1 MDLELR
7 DTPKRYGL
15 VSRAL
20 HWSMAALFAWQ
31 FLGIVV
37 RGVVAKDSALDQ
49 LFQTTHSPFGF
60 LLFLLVLIRALWT
73 LSNRRTRP
81 AYDRG
86 PLGVAARAG
95 HAALYALMVVVPLLA
110 LLRAYGTGRGLNAFG
125 LLQIIPATGERIGWL
140 VAPASAL
147 HGPLAWALLVLIAG
161 HVAMVFVHRDLLRDN
176 VLAKMAG

>member
-7 DTPKRYGL
+7 DTPERYGL

-31 FLGIVV
+31 FLGVAV
-37 RGVVAKDSALDQ
+37 RSVVAEDSAPDH
-49 LFQTTHSPFGF
+49 FFHATHSPFGF
-60 LLFLLVLIRALWT
+60 LLFLLVLIRVLWT
-73 LSNRRTRP
+73 LTSRKTRP

-86 PLGVAARAG
+86 PLGIAARAG
-95 HAALYALMVVVPLLA
+95 HAALYALMIVVPLLA

-125 LLQIIPATGERIGWL
+125 LAQIIPATGERIGWL

-147 HGPLAWALLVLIAG
+147 HGPLAWTLLVLIGG
-161 HVAMVFVHRDLLRDN
+161 HIAMVFVHRGLLRDN